1 MAKKIKMEHYEVD
14 MNTDVNIINEKLP
27 PMKEVSMKEMQDF
40 LEIPC
45 DRMEIFRNKKVG
57 DFSRW
62 DDAKFQELKESILE
76 HGVIEP
82 ITVRTIENS
91 NRFEILAGEHR
102 WTACCELG
110 LPTVPAR
117 VKHHCDD
124 DEAIAIFSLTNVM
137 KRDTTLKDRAFGC
150 WLYTTKTKY
159 KTATRIRELIDQGIL
174 SKEEMAEPL
183 SRTQMYRYSKLHELP
198 LELFDLVDKNVV
210 DLKTGARL
218 GLLTERQQEDLSK
231 YIHYIKSSSMAN
243 RIVDLSQNKIEGL
256 TWDEDT
262 LYGIL
267 AGKDKPKP
275 EVNKGSLTYASQQ
288 AKLVIKEML
297 PREFYENSDEIFREA
312 LKLYMEKYKLYDE

>member
-1 MAKKIKMEHYEVD
+1 MAKKIMMQDYAVD
-14 MNTDVNIINEKLP
+14 MNTDVNVINEKLP
-27 PMKEVSMKEMQDF
+27 PIQESRMKEMQDF
-40 LEIPC
+40 MEIPVE
-45 DRMEIFRNKKVG
+45 RLEMFRNKKIG

-62 DDAKFQELKESILE
+62 DEAKFEELKESILE

-82 ITVRTIENS
+82 ITVRAIPDS

-102 WTACCELG
+102 WTASRELG

-117 VKHHCDD
+117 VKYNCDD

-198 LELFDLVDKNVV
+198 LDIFELVEKNHV

-218 GLLTERQQEDLSK
+218 GLLNEEQQEDLSK
-231 YIHYIKSSSMAN
+231 YIHFVKSSSLAN
-243 RIVDLSQNKIEGL
+243 KVVDLAQNKLDGM
-256 TWDEDT
+256 TWSDDT
-262 LYGIL
+262 LYAIL
-267 AGKDKPKP
+267 AGKEKVKIEP
-275 EVNKGSLTYASQQ
+275 NKTTLSYASQQ
-288 AKLVIKEML
+288 AKQVIKEML
-297 PREFYENSDEIFREA
+297 PPECYQHSDTILREA
-312 LKLYMEKYKLYDE
+312 LKLYMEKHNIAE